1 MSEYWNMVSACVL
14 GIVTTP
20 PTSRVWYSTSVSR
33 LISKVEIL
41 LKYGDRICSV
51 ALIMTVSPRSKPS
64 GSIGLGSVALILMN
78 LPGASPQVLCS
89 APTSPLTVLAFYICL
104 RICKSGVSGIPC
116 LSHYTKSEKLS
127 CPSTI
132 SP

>member
-1 MSEYWNMVSACVL
+1 MLSLPEDWDYTTKGLACICKDGVDSITSA
-14 GIVTTP
+14 
-20 PTSRVWYSTSVSR
+20 
-33 LISKVEIL
+33 
-41 LKYGDRICSV
+41 
-51 ALIMTVSPRSKPS
+51 
-64 GSIGLGSVALILMN
+64 MN

-116 LSHYTKSEKLS
+116 LNHYTKSEKLS

>member
-1 MSEYWNMVSACVL
+1 MAVFRVERTQGYTVMSNYHLRDKSLSLKAKGLLSQMLSLPEDWDYTTKGLACICKDGVDSITSA
-14 GIVTTP
+14 
-20 PTSRVWYSTSVSR
+20 
-33 LISKVEIL
+33 
-41 LKYGDRICSV
+41 
-51 ALIMTVSPRSKPS
+51 
-64 GSIGLGSVALILMN
+64 MN

-116 LSHYTKSEKLS
+116 LNHYTKSEKLS